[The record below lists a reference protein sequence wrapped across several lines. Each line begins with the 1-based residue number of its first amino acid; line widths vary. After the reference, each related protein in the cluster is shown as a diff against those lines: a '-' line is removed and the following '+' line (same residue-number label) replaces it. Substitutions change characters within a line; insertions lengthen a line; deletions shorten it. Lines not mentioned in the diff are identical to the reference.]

1 LTGLSTP
8 GDTGDMTPPPGSSSS
23 ERESPAEVVEYA
35 DQVVQYVRRALGVT
49 IEYDSE
55 TLPVLDHYLR
65 SVPGENAAAAHLV
78 AATAGAYFGEV
89 VKRRIGGVWELPS
102 RDPGSWRLVLP
113 TGLWFSPA
121 AMALAVIV
129 GSDEDGNLRDE
140 ATDPE
145 ADSIAGSDWDASL
158 NSPGPLRPLVAQV
171 LDNMAAV
178 SHDDYYSL
186 SGRHDTIE
194 HVESVLV
201 GVTSA
206 RRGEED

>member
-1 LTGLSTP
+1 MP
-8 GDTGDMTPPPGSSSS
+8 RVPGSPNPSAD
-23 ERESPAEVVEYA
+23 SPAEVVEYA
-35 DQVVQYVRRALGVT
+35 DQAVQYVRRALDMT
-49 IEYDSE
+49 LEYDSE
-55 TLPVLDHYLR
+55 TLPLLDHYLR

-89 VKRRIGGVWELPS
+89 VKRRVGGEWDLPS

-129 GSDEDGNLRDE
+129 GADEETGSLGDE
-140 ATDPE
+140 ITDPE
-145 ADSIAGSDWDASL
+145 ADAVTGSDWDASL
-158 NSPGPLRPLVAQV
+158 NAPGPLRPLVAQV
-171 LDNMAAV
+171 LDNMAEV

-186 SGRHDTIE
+186 CGRLDTIE
-194 HVESVLV
+194 HVESVLA

-206 RRGEED
+206 RRTDGGES

>member
-1 LTGLSTP
+1 MP
-8 GDTGDMTPPPGSSSS
+8 RPPGSSSS

-35 DQVVQYVRRALGVT
+35 DQAVQYVRRALGMT
-49 IEYDSE
+49 LEYDSE

-65 SVPGENAAAAHLV
+65 SVPGENAAAAHLL

-89 VKRRIGGVWELPS
+89 VKRRIGGVWEMPT

-121 AMALAVIV
+121 AIALAVIV
-129 GSDEDGNLRDE
+129 GSDEDGNLSDE
-140 ATDPE
+140 VTDPE
-145 ADSIAGSDWDASL
+145 ADSITGSDWDASL

-171 LDNMAAV
+171 LDNMADV

-186 SGRHDTIE
+186 CGRLDTIE
-194 HVESVLV
+194 HVESVV
-201 GVTSA
+201 AGVASA
-206 RRGEED
+206 RRGDD